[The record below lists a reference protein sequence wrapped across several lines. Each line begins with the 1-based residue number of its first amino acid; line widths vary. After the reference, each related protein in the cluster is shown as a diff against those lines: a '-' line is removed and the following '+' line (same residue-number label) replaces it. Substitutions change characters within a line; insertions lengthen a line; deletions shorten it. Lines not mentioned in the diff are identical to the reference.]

1 MLIIRIEMFEGR
13 TIDDKP
19 RIIKDITEGFCHA
32 TGAIP
37 ETVQVALQDISKE
50 DWGRGGI
57 AFADRPPT

>member
-19 RIIKDITEGFCHA
+19 RIIKGVTEGFYHA
-32 TGAIP
+32 TWAIP